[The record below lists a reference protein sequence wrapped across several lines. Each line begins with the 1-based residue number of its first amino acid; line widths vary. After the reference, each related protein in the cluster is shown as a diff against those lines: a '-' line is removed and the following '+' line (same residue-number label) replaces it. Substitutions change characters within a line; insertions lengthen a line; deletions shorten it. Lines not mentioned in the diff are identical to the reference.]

1 MMIAVPRDHTH
12 AGQKYTRGMLVDL
25 PESDIAWLMQA
36 ERTTRAA
43 LLAEIAADPIAA
55 PQAASISK
63 MDAESDHEIE
73 PEAESE

>member
-12 AGQKYTRGMLVDL
+12 AGIKYQRGMLVDL

-43 LLAEIAADPIAA
+43 LLAEISSEPITA
-55 PQAASISK
+55 PEPTPIPE
-63 MDAESDHEIE
+63 MEAEPE
-73 PEAESE
+73 PEAEAE